1 MNKVERDIRAKR
13 VVHFFENVT
22 GRDKKRTLNHFKEEG
37 MPERSI
43 YAILK
48 RYEEY
53 GTVITMSPSGRPR
66 APGRE
71 KLESKVEKLIEK
83 DRSITSSTGGAKLG
97 ISKSYFNKIKVH
109 NLGIKGYKKIKAPK
123 YVKDQENRAKKSC
136 RKIYRKKL
144 LQNRDKTL
152 LIDDET
158 YVVEDPKLIPGKE
171 FYHCRDKSEVAVE
184 DKIQLSEKYPQKYL
198 IWQCLDE
205 NGNVSKPYVYK
216 GTINGQI
223 YLKECLKKRLMPF
236 VKKHHKIENV
246 VFWADL
252 ASSHYTK
259 DVLEWLESQGIDY
272 IEKKENAPNVPQA
285 RPIEK
290 FWALCKREY
299 KKRSNGAINIKS
311 MTKIWTNISEKI
323 ASESAQKLMREARRN
338 LRAIGYG
345 GVRAPIMNTNK

>member
-97 ISKSYFNKIKVH
+97 ISKAYFNKIKVH

-144 LQNRDKTL
+144 LQNRDKIL

-158 YVVEDPKLIPGKE
+158 YVVEDPKLIPVKE
-171 FYHCRDKSEVAVE
+171 FYHCRDKSEVAVQ
-184 DKIQLSEKYPQKYL
+184 DKIQLSEKYPHKYL
-198 IWQCLDE
+198 IRQCLDE
-205 NGNVSKPYVYK
+205 N
-216 GTINGQI
+216 
-223 YLKECLKKRLMPF
+223 
-236 VKKHHKIENV
+236 
-246 VFWADL
+246 
-252 ASSHYTK
+252 
-259 DVLEWLESQGIDY
+259 
-272 IEKKENAPNVPQA
+272 
-285 RPIEK
+285 
-290 FWALCKREY
+290 
-299 KKRSNGAINIKS
+299 
-311 MTKIWTNISEKI
+311 
-323 ASESAQKLMREARRN
+323 
-338 LRAIGYG
+338 
-345 GVRAPIMNTNK
+345 